1 MWHRHSIVSVI
12 LVAVML
18 IASGC
23 SLTAPVAKISDF
35 TAANT
40 EAMREAARVAG
51 ADWSFRS
58 GLLRGLLGDINL
70 QALDGD
76 TLEAMDNMDQT
87 AKDAGL
93 WVEEDY
99 QLGYLL
105 GARLRVRGALGDAG
119 IDALRGQLLDGIL

>member
-1 MWHRHSIVSVI
+1 
-12 LVAVML
+12 
-18 IASGC
+18 
-23 SLTAPVAKISDF
+23 
-35 TAANT
+35 
-40 EAMREAARVAG
+40 
-51 ADWSFRS
+51 
-58 GLLRGLLGDINL
+58 LLGDINL

-87 AKDAGL
+87 AMDAGL